1 MIIEIGTLLDVFV
14 VVFLMG
20 IALNKISSTISG
32 SDVSVLRRLK
42 D

>member
-1 MIIEIGTLLDVFV
+1 MLLDVFV

-20 IALNKISSTISG
+20 IAINNISTTLSG
-32 SDVSVLRRLK
+32 FDVTALGRLK